1 MKSPACALQ
10 FRFRGLAFRP
20 FRFPVLLGT
29 RKNITQ
35 IRRGRQARTASPEG
49 DRGNTSSMGWIGRVS
64 ASQADLLAA
73 LRRPWPGRSASSW
86 SAVSR
91 LGGAS
96 AVRTPRAPPL
106 SCPARGGVGSVG
118 GDPVPGLPCRPDGAP
133 PGLTRHDR
141 ESPEPAPVP
150 RRGQRLEGE
159 DAIRRGVE
167 ELSIPEASS
176 DDRPA
181 LIEASAR
188 ARAGTRNQERER
200 PSMASGASVRWKPAA
215 PWPRAASTPLKAAP
229 SGGDT
234 RAPGAPRLISRSP
247 GCRP

>member
-1 MKSPACALQ
+1 
-10 FRFRGLAFRP
+10 
-20 FRFPVLLGT
+20 
-29 RKNITQ
+29 
-35 IRRGRQARTASPEG
+35 
-49 DRGNTSSMGWIGRVS
+49 MGWIGRVS

-133 PGLTRHDR
+133 PGVTRHDR
-141 ESPEPAPVP
+141 GSPEPGLVP
-150 RRGQRLEGE
+150 GRGQRPEGGA
-159 DAIRRGVE
+159 AIRRGVE
-167 ELSIPEASS
+167 ELWVPEASS

-188 ARAGTRNQERER
+188 APAGTRNQERER

-234 RAPGAPRLISRSP
+234 RAPCGPRLISRSP
-247 GCRP
+247 GCGPWPRAPCPALPCPALRCPALPCPALPITRGMTKAPSDSDGAFVVPGASPGQER